1 MARIDERTSFLCYF
15 ESVAACLLAGRD
27 QSVIPGSFHQRGA
40 RPLQKAAVRGV
51 RAPNI
56 SHTEKS
62 DLAHT
67 VICAKPGDIEK
78 PVPGSQPCSP
88 PRQRGEKY
96 WIKSGVS
103 TVHNTQLT
111 VHSAQ
116 YTVNSA
122 QCTIHS

>member
-1 MARIDERTSFLCYF
+1 MCRATIDERTSFLCYF
-15 ESVAACLLAGRD
+15 EWVAACLLAGRD

-40 RPLQKAAVRGV
+40 RPLQKAPVRGV

-78 PVPGSQPCSP
+78 PVPGLAAQQPT
-88 PRQRGEKY
+88 QAAGGE
-96 WIKSGVS
+96 I
-103 TVHNTQLT
+103 LD
-111 VHSAQ
+111 
-116 YTVNSA
+116 
-122 QCTIHS
+122 